1 MEQQLVVLKMASVD
15 PLLLTGTTDFKDSFN
30 LILDWIVSCKVMVCF
45 ITCSRNLVIIIHRC
59 MLHKI
64 GDCKKIFQYDI
75 RLIFFRNSNKE
86 CL

>member
-1 MEQQLVVLKMASVD
+1 MEQQFVVLKMASVD

-30 LILDWIVSCKVMVCF
+30 LILDWIVSCKVIVCF
-45 ITCSRNLVIIIHRC
+45 ITCSRKSC
-59 MLHKI
+59 
-64 GDCKKIFQYDI
+64 DCKKIFQYDI